1 MKILSS
7 VWEYGARDKITDTRL
22 LLILSFALLMLVSA
36 CGRGS
41 YPIELFP
48 EMHYTQSYKE
58 GEPDRLSPPTES
70 VPWEGMGF
78 AAVYLPPASDSIV
91 KHMDFYKALTDPD
104 KGGYDPQVGGEL
116 FRGNC
121 SMCHGFAGA
130 GGATSADGDAGG
142 QGKVGFQ
149 LQEHGYSLP
158 PSLLQDVG
166 SKNPVSKTD
175 GELFG
180 TITHGAYVMPKFGN
194 LLTQEE
200 RWQIVGYLR
209 ELQSRSQ

>member
-1 MKILSS
+1 MKILLGVRGYSLS
-7 VWEYGARDKITDTRL
+7 TKIMETRYL
-22 LLILSFALLMLVSA
+22 VALAFALLMLVSA
-36 CGRGS
+36 CGRGA

-48 EMHYTQSYKE
+48 EMHYTQSFKE
-58 GEPDRLSPPTES
+58 GEPDRLSPPSGS

-78 AAVYLPPASDSIV
+78 AAVYVPPASDSIV
-91 KHMDFYKALTDPD
+91 KHMDFYKAFTNPDP
-104 KGGYDPQVGGEL
+104 GIYDSQVGGEL
-116 FRGNC
+116 FRVNC
-121 SMCHGFAGA
+121 SMCHGSKGA
-130 GGATSADGDAGG
+130 GGATTANGDAGG

-158 PSLLQDVG
+158 PSLLEDLG

-209 ELQSRSQ
+209 ELQTRS